1 MKKILITVLCILVFA
16 LILILLIVN
25 FSSLGHDKS
34 IRTAR
39 ETFQKN
45 NKDVEITDIQSYY
58 GDQAYYIVFY
68 KKNNIEFVG
77 VLNKSYTKILEVE
90 KSKLF
95 NLEENSTLG
104 YKDEKLS
111 KQGLHAQYGY
121 GNTST
126 IETQRR
132 YINIEDITQM
142 KNNTFYHNLIEKL
155 NNQNSRNDK
164 RIIIE
169 DGFIELYKREDMFK
183 EDKTND
189 SFFMINDKYIWYDKN
204 ILQGDIDLMAQMAC
218 KIKVI
223 GYTVSCL
230 EKEQKVV
237 KAIAIFIE

>member
-1 MKKILITVLCILVFA
+1 M
-16 LILILLIVN
+16 
-25 FSSLGHDKS
+25 
-34 IRTAR
+34 R
-39 ETFQKN
+39 
-45 NKDVEITDIQSYY
+45 
-58 GDQAYYIVFY
+58 YYIYLDKCFLRNLFSTLTTSNFDIEVVEY
-68 KKNNIEFVG
+68 SVRKCSTVNNQLSVDPNVESIC
-77 VLNKSYTKILEVE
+77 EVE
-90 KSKLF
+90 KDKSSVNKK
-95 NLEENSTLG
+95 NIQKR